1 MTEISILKNWL
12 QAPGNSNEVLG
23 DVLNQ
28 LSWLNVWSN
37 KMATKLKELLDAK
50 TFNNTWIEMND
61 NKTQLEALK
70 LLLKMHWV
78 KVDQTVNIN
87 LFNIPSKNDRLEY

>member
-12 QAPGNSNEVLG
+12 QAPGNSNELLG
-23 DVLNQ
+23 DVLNE
-28 LSWLNVWSN
+28 LSWLDVWSK

-78 KVDQTVNIN
+78 KVDQSVNIN

>member
-12 QAPGNSNEVLG
+12 QTSGNSNELLG

-28 LSWLNVWSN
+28 LSWLDVWSK

-78 KVDQTVNIN
+78 KVDQSVNIN
-87 LFNIPSKNDRLEY
+87 LFNLPSKNDRLEY

>member
-1 MTEISILKNWL
+1 MSEISILKNWL
-12 QAPGNSNEVLG
+12 QAPGNSNELLG
-23 DVLNQ
+23 DVLNE
-28 LSWLNVWSN
+28 LSWLDIWS
-37 KMATKLKELLDAK
+37 KKIATKFKELLDAK

-78 KVDQTVNIN
+78 KVDQSVNIN